1 MHVAETY
8 LKGAMPKYIIE
19 RRLPEPINEA
29 GLRATAQRSA
39 EVIQELGPGI
49 QWVESYVTDDANY
62 CVYIAANEAI
72 IREHAFRGDLPADR
86 VVQIRQ
92 VIDPTYA
99 EA

>member
-1 MHVAETY
+1 
-8 LKGAMPKYIIE
+8 MPKYIIE
-19 RRLPEPINEA
+19 RRLPEPLSEA
-29 GLRATAQRSA
+29 ELRATSQRSA
-39 EVIQELGPGI
+39 EALQELGSGI
-49 QWVESYVTDDANY
+49 QWVESFVTDDAIY

-99 EA
+99 EN

>member
-1 MHVAETY
+1 
-8 LKGAMPKYIIE
+8 MPKYIIE
-19 RRLPEPINEA
+19 RRLPEPMSEEE
-29 GLRATAQRSA
+29 LRATSQRSA
-39 EVIQELGPGI
+39 EALQQLGPGI
-49 QWVESYVTDDANY
+49 QWLESFVTDDAIY

-86 VVQIRQ
+86 VIQVRQ